1 VKALLLV
8 GALALAACA
17 PGAAAVVRPGA
28 EGTTTFEWTGPAD
41 AVFLQGTMTG
51 WARVPLR
58 RRDGRFAL
66 SLAVPAGRH
75 EYRLEVQVGA
85 ALTPVF
91 PPRAERADDGFGGE
105 NAVLRVE
112 DR

>member
-1 VKALLLV
+1 VKALLLA

-17 PGAAAVVRPGA
+17 PGATAIVRAAP
-28 EGTTTFEWTGPAD
+28 EGTTSFEWTGPAD

-58 RRDGRFAL
+58 RQGGRFAIA
-66 SLAVPAGRH
+66 LAVPPGRH

-85 ALTPVF
+85 ALTAVF
-91 PPRAERADDGFGGE
+91 PPRAERVDDGFGGE
-105 NAVLRVE
+105 NAVLRVGE
-112 DR
+112 R